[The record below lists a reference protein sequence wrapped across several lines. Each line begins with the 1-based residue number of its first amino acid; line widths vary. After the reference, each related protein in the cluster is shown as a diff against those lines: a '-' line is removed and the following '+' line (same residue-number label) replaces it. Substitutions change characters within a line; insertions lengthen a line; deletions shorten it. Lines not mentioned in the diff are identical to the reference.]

1 MSIRIATFNMEN
13 LFRRP
18 TAFRLENPADREQLL
33 ADFARLV
40 DLLDLPAYSDA
51 DKAEIAR
58 IITAYRAYDI
68 DDPRH
73 PDPKGPPPIVI
84 NQSRPGKHTGLF
96 ETSGPPRT
104 PHVEITATGRGSWT
118 GWAELAQDD
127 LDMST
132 VRNTGRVVAEVD
144 ADILLTVEVEDRL
157 TLERFNTQVLADAL
171 GRRPYPYNLLIDGND
186 PRGIDIGIL
195 SRHPITSV
203 RSHLFDTD
211 PDHPADR
218 LFSRD
223 CPEFEIQLD
232 GTPLVILGNHLKSKF
247 RDDPELRLA
256 QARRVAEIYREA
268 AERTPHVMVAGDL
281 NDAPESDAVAQLLAT
296 GLRDV
301 MSHPS
306 YHGEPG
312 THEPCTRL
320 QDKIDYLLLPPPLW
334 HEVQHVGLETRGI
347 FAPGIKSFDTVTS
360 KLTEASDHAALYVDL
375 DL

>member
-18 TAFRLENPADREQLL
+18 TAFRVTEPAKRREILD
-33 ADFARLV
+33 DFDKLV
-40 DLLDLPAYSDA
+40 ALLDLATYTDD
-51 DKAEIAR
+51 DKKEIVR
-58 IITAYRAYDI
+58 LIKRYRAYAI
-68 DDPRH
+68 DPEN
-73 PDPKGPPPIVI
+73 PPPIFV
-84 NQSRPGKHTGLF
+84 NQSRPGRHSGLF
-96 ETSGPPRT
+96 ETSGPADN
-104 PHVEITATGRGSWT
+104 PHIEIKAGGRASWT
-118 GWAELAQDD
+118 GWAELGQDD
-127 LDMST
+127 LDMSV

-157 TLERFNTQVLADAL
+157 TLERFNTHVLAGAL
-171 GRRPYPYNLLIDGND
+171 GRRPYPYNLLVDGND
-186 PRGIDIGIL
+186 ARGIDIGIL

-203 RSHLFDTD
+203 RSHIFDTD
-211 PDHPADR
+211 PDQPADR

-232 GTPLVILGNHLKSKF
+232 GSPLVILGNHLKSKF
-247 RDDPELRLA
+247 QDDPDLRLA
-256 QARRVAEIYREA
+256 QAKRVAEIYRAA

-281 NDAPESDAVAQLLAT
+281 NDDPGSEAVAELVDA

-301 MSHPS
+301 MSHRV

-312 THEPCTRL
+312 THGTCASSE
-320 QDKIDYLLLPPPLW
+320 DKLDYLLLPPPLW

-347 FAPGIKSFDTVTS
+347 HADGIKSFDTVTS
-360 KLTEASDHAALYVDL
+360 KLNEASDHAALYVDL